1 MALVPGPVARAQHC
15 PSRGERLDLCSR
27 TPAGGHPVCPHLS
40 RAPGCGN
47 GRGPPRRE
55 GCAWGSPG
63 TRGGRWS
70 LNVAKQSLSSRRSHP
85 QNVSGKPYSLV
96 RCRQACKERKSTRT
110 HPRGGTSTGADCP
123 PSVRAAR
130 ATQEYRTG
138 MIAVISYADLV
149 SIIYTPENQ
158 VALVY
163 HGRASRA
170 C

>member
-1 MALVPGPVARAQHC
+1 MVPECRKAVAILSNIP
-15 PSRGERLDLCSR
+15 PSKRF
-27 TPAGGHPVCPHLS
+27 
-40 RAPGCGN
+40 
-47 GRGPPRRE
+47 RE
-55 GCAWGSPG
+55 GLLSGALPTGMQSAQKHTDPPKG
-63 TRGGRWS
+63 RNFDRGR
-70 LNVAKQSLSSRRSHP
+70 LP
-85 QNVSGKPYSLV
+85 
-96 RCRQACKERKSTRT
+96 
-110 HPRGGTSTGADCP
+110 P

-130 ATQEYRTG
+130 ATQEYPTG